1 MKVNNFSKKFN
12 GQIQTMGKGGI
23 QEISNTNAIQPISN
37 FNSPNVNYPMPMN
50 PVYPINQNQNQMYS
64 NQMQM
69 IPQQNQYN
77 NQMLYDNNFQ
87 QQNNNIMG
95 IKQSGNNYEN
105 SKNKNN
111 INNNNP
117 MVRNAKMILDNNN
130 MNINKKKREKA
141 KSAKKISDISK
152 SNDVPYQG
160 GQGNYNN
167 MPMNNFNMGM
177 NNLNNMN
184 NMNNMNDMNY
194 MNNMNMNNMMYGNN
208 NNNIGMLNNSPQMY
222 NNQMMNN
229 PYNNNM
235 NMNLKN
241 NNNARTPNMNK
252 RIKKTNDYQYME
264 FHPYTLKDYKEL
276 TRNPVV
282 MGPLGANI
290 GTKEWEIKR
299 NKMKK
304 MQNYS
309 NNINKEHKGIT
320 SLKKDTPKDE
330 IEKLTKQK
338 IEKSI
343 RHRTY
348 EYGKLVRAGK
358 YKDENENNL
367 GKNISDNLGVIPE
380 NDDDLYLKK
389 YEEQLRQETEN
400 INNPKPKEPIVPVVE
415 EKNEPE
421 NLLDIDELLKQK
433 EAYKAKIQ
441 DIRDTLLD

>member
-1 MKVNNFSKKFN
+1 
-12 GQIQTMGKGGI
+12 MGKGGI
-23 QEISNTNAIQPISN
+23 QEISNTNAIQPIPN
-37 FNSPNVNYPMPMN
+37 YNSGNMNYDSSMNQIYPMN
-50 PVYPINQNQNQMYS
+50 LNQNQMYS

-69 IPQQNQYN
+69 LTQQNQYN
-77 NQMLYDNNFQ
+77 NQMMYNNNFQ
-87 QQNNNIMG
+87 QMNINMMGMKQGGNNI
-95 IKQSGNNYEN
+95 EN

-111 INNNNP
+111 FNSNNP
-117 MVRNAKMILDNNN
+117 IVRNAKMIIGTNN
-130 MNINKKKREKA
+130 MNMKKNREKA
-141 KSAKKISDISK
+141 KSAKKVTDVSK
-152 SNDVPYQG
+152 SNDVGYQG

-167 MPMNNFNMGM
+167 MPMNNYNMGM
-177 NNLNNMN
+177 NNVGNMN
-184 NMNNMNDMNY
+184 NMD
-194 MNNMNMNNMMYGNN
+194 NMMYGNN
-208 NNNIGMLNNSPQMY
+208 MGMMKNPPQMF
-222 NNQMMNN
+222 NNQMNN
-229 PYNNNM
+229 QYNNIN
-235 NMNLKN
+235 NINNINLRN
-241 NNNARTPNMNK
+241 NNNARTPNMN
-252 RIKKTNDYQYME
+252 RRVKKAQTHDYQYME

-343 RHRTY
+343 RHRAY
-348 EYGKLVRAGK
+348 EYGKLVRQGK
-358 YKDENENNL
+358 YKEENENNMV
-367 GKNISDNLGVIPE
+367 KNLSDNLGVIPE
-380 NDDDLYLKK
+380 NEDDLYLKK

-400 INNPKPKEPIVPVVE
+400 INNPKPKEPVMPVVE
-415 EKNEPE
+415 ENNEPE
-421 NLLDIDELLKQK
+421 NVLDIEELLKQK

-441 DIRDTLLD
+441 DIKDTLLD

>member
-23 QEISNTNAIQPISN
+23 QEISNTNAIQPLSN
-37 FNSPNVNYPMPMN
+37 FNSPNMNYQIPKN
-50 PVYPINQNQNQMYS
+50 PVYPMNQNQNEIYS
-64 NQMQM
+64 NQIQM
-69 IPQQNQYN
+69 IPQQNPYN
-77 NQMLYDNNFQ
+77 NNNNFQ
-87 QQNNNIMG
+87 QTNNIMMG

-105 SKNKNN
+105 SKNKN
-111 INNNNP
+111 IKNNNNP
-117 MVRNAKMILDNNN
+117 NNPIVRNAKMILDNNN
-130 MNINKKKREKA
+130 MNLRKKKREKTQ
-141 KSAKKISDISK
+141 SAKKTSDINK

-160 GQGNYNN
+160 GQGNYNI
-167 MPMNNFNMGM
+167 MPMNNFNMNNM
-177 NNLNNMN
+177 NNINYMNNMN
-184 NMNNMNDMNY
+184 NMNNINY
-194 MNNMNMNNMMYGNN
+194 MNNMNNMMYGKNN
-208 NNNIGMLNNSPQMY
+208 NFEMMNNSPQMY

-229 PYNNNM
+229 PFNNL

-241 NNNARTPNMNK
+241 NNNAKTPNINK

-290 GTKEWEIKR
+290 GTKEWEIKK

-304 MQNYS
+304 MKNYS

-330 IEKLTKQK
+330 MEKLTKQK

-358 YKDENENNL
+358 YKENENNL
-367 GKNISDNLGVIPE
+367 EKNFSDNLGVIPE
-380 NDDDLYLKK
+380 NNDDLYLKK

-400 INNPKPKEPIVPVVE
+400 INNPKPKEVIVPVVE
-415 EKNEPE
+415 QKNEPE